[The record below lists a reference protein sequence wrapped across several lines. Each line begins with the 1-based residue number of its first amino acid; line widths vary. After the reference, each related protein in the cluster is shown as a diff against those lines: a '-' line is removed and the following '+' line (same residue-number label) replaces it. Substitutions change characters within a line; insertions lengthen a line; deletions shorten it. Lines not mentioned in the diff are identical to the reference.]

1 MKIRRATRR
10 SWQSPSKGT
19 FRARRFRWAPTQSAQ
34 SNDHRPS
41 GKASKRSNDPTRHF
55 ISVGFP
61 RLGTLAKTS
70 CRTRTASAARPAI
83 SRIRTGTS
91 TGSAAGWRRTSLW
104 EHVIPT
110 IRLSAYVW
118 ADLQA
123 GQRSIDRRHHICS
136 QGSLC
141 QGTGVFLDL
150 GNCTEAG
157 NWQRAGRTRP

>member
-1 MKIRRATRR
+1 VRRDGHGSLLQRELSALVGSAGRPRRAHKAMTIDLSGRL
-10 SWQSPSKGT
+10 QSDRTTS
-19 FRARRFRWAPTQSAQ
+19 
-34 SNDHRPS
+34 
-41 GKASKRSNDPTRHF
+41 TRHF